1 MSKDKPWLKNY
12 PEGTPSELEFDPKTL
27 VTLLD
32 EAESKFPEVPAFTN
46 FGVSITTKEV
56 EIKSKQFA
64 AYLQKDLGLKKGD
77 YPVTDAHT
85 HKIITFPC
93 DQHLSQK
100 EMNFVI
106 QTVTDFYQKTP

>member
-1 MSKDKPWLKNY
+1 MSDHEVNLKILFSDLERSGTINRKQRDELLEYCLAQGIEVKVHY
-12 PEGTPSELEFDPKTL
+12 P
-27 VTLLD
+27 
-32 EAESKFPEVPAFTN
+32 VPIYQQPAL
-46 FGVSITTKEV
+46 S
-56 EIKSKQFA
+56 
-64 AYLQKDLGLKKGD
+64 YLGLKKGD